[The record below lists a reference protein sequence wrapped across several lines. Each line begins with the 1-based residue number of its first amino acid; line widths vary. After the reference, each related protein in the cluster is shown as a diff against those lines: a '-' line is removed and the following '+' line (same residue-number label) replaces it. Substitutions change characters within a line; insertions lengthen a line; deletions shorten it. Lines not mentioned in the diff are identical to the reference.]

1 MNKGA
6 NMLNSL
12 ILAAEQTAK
21 DNKGWI
27 MYVVIGV
34 VLVLMIVMTIVPQ
47 KKRQKE
53 QQNMMNSLCVGTKLM
68 TVGGIVGKITQVN
81 ADNTLIVNVGTES
94 NPTLIV
100 IDKKAVGYV
109 LEKVNAPQQEPV
121 AEEPKA
127 EEIQPEKTTVEENTT
142 ETACDN
148 NCEECAEKADCDKA
162 VNGEVVDE
170 NK

>member
-1 MNKGA
+1 MFV
-6 NMLNSL
+6 ST
-12 ILAAEQTAK
+12 LAALPPWA
-21 DNKGWI
+21 
-27 MYVVIGV
+27 MYVIIGV
-34 VLVLMIVMTIVPQ
+34 VFVVMIVLTVVPQ

-53 QQNMMNSLCVGTKLM
+53 QQNMLNNLTVGTKLM

-121 AEEPKA
+121 AEAPKA
-127 EEIQPEKTTVEENTT
+127 EETQPEETTAEENTT